1 MQLLFSGGITSDG
14 VHNFWPSMANPP
26 VVPLDSALQPLS
38 AASVLGLADLGT
50 LDPVAGCTEVYHDDG
65 DNYLDICLKLDG
77 TTPKPAHVRVLCSQ
91 GGVPI
96 SPPKGSAYACNATY
110 DVAVVDTTAAP
121 TSSDDN
127 TAVIVGACAGGGAL
141 FLTLV
146 AGLLFRARRRT
157 RFPKA
162 ASSASAASS
171 TCE

>member
-1 MQLLFSGGITSDG
+1 
-14 VHNFWPSMANPP
+14 MANPP

-96 SPPKGSAYACNATY
+96 SPPKGSAYACDATY
-110 DVAVVDTTAAP
+110 DVAVVDT

-141 FLTLV
+141 LLTLV

-162 ASSASAASS
+162 DSSASAASS
-171 TCE
+171 THA

>member
-1 MQLLFSGGITSDG
+1 MS
-14 VHNFWPSMANPP
+14 NPP
-26 VVPLDSALQPLS
+26 VVPDSALQPLS

-77 TTPKPAHVRVLCSQ
+77 CGSLSQ

-96 SPPKGSAYACNATY
+96 SPPSDPPTR
-110 DVAVVDTTAAP
+110 DDTMWPSSTRHAP

-141 FLTLV
+141 F
-146 AGLLFRARRRT
+146 
-157 RFPKA
+157 
-162 ASSASAASS
+162 
-171 TCE
+171 

>member
-1 MQLLFSGGITSDG
+1 
-14 VHNFWPSMANPP
+14 MANPP

-50 LDPVAGCTEVYHDDG
+50 LDPVAGCTEVYHDAG
-65 DNYLDICLKLDG
+65 DNYLDICLKIDG

-91 GGVPI
+91 GGVHI
-96 SPPKGSAYACNATY
+96 SPPKGSAYACDATY
-110 DVAVVDTTAAP
+110 DVAVVDT

-141 FLTLV
+141 LLTLV

-171 TCE
+171 TCA

>member
-1 MQLLFSGGITSDG
+1 
-14 VHNFWPSMANPP
+14 MANPP

-96 SPPKGSAYACNATY
+96 SPPKGSAYACDATY

-121 TSSDDN
+121 TSSD
-127 TAVIVGACAGGGAL
+127 VIVGACAGGGAL

-162 ASSASAASS
+162 ASFASAA
-171 TCE
+171 TREGQK

>member
-1 MQLLFSGGITSDG
+1 
-14 VHNFWPSMANPP
+14 MANPP

-50 LDPVAGCTEVYHDDG
+50 LDPAAGCTEVYHDDG

-96 SPPKGSAYACNATY
+96 SPPKGSAYACDATY

-127 TAVIVGACAGGGAL
+127 TAVIAGACAGGGAL

-171 TCE
+171 TCA

>member
-1 MQLLFSGGITSDG
+1 
-14 VHNFWPSMANPP
+14 MANPP

-96 SPPKGSAYACNATY
+96 SPPKGSAYACDATY
-110 DVAVVDTTAAP
+110 DVAVVDATATP
-121 TSSDDN
+121 TSSDDKSSDDN

-157 RFPKA
+157 RFLKA
-162 ASSASAASS
+162 SV
-171 TCE
+171 